1 MAEPRKGPSKV
12 AYQGSAR
19 NWRRRPPGERE
30 GENDLLLRH
39 ALLDAYKVAIDAE
52 RKRGVR
58 TRTLQFRVVEI
69 LVEGRNPPSDY
80 KVSVVRH
87 P

>member
-1 MAEPRKGPSKV
+1 MSTEENV
-12 AYQGSAR
+12 SAR
-19 NWRRRPPGERE
+19 RRRPPGERE